1 MKKVLL
7 PIFVLVLIACSSR
20 KENKT
25 IPQADVPKALQD
37 NKESSL
43 ISISK
48 RSSYDRDLVEELYKE
63 KMKSTPVLQEIEAL
77 IDKLNDAEA
86 DSLEIYKDFKAKNQQ
101 YYNAAGSHLSSIKD
115 SLLKKEIQS
124 VIGRNTLTYNYKI
137 SGLNALV
144 SNLNSKSVSVDDR
157 HTILMILI
165 SLGMMNEY
173 QDKNL
178 PSSKPIE
185 AVITNYNSLIQKM
198 DSVINKNK
206 RT

>member
-7 PIFVLVLIACSSR
+7 PIFLVVLISCSSR

-25 IPQADVPKALQD
+25 TPQADVPKALQD

-48 RSSYDRDLVEELYKE
+48 RSSYDHDLVEELYKE
-63 KMKSTPVLQEIEAL
+63 KVKSTPALQEIEIL
-77 IDKLNDAEA
+77 IDKLNSAKN
-86 DSLEIYKDFKAKNQQ
+86 DSLEIYNDFKAKNQH
-101 YYNAAGSHLSSIKD
+101 YYNSASSHLSSIKD

-124 VIGRNTLTYNYKI
+124 VLGRNTLAYNNKI
-137 SGLNALV
+137 LGLNELV
-144 SNLNSKSVSVDDR
+144 TNLNGKSGSVDDR

-165 SLGMMNEY
+165 SIGMMNEY

-185 AVITNYNSLIQKM
+185 AVITSYNSLIQKM
-198 DSVINKNK
+198 DSVINKSK
-206 RT
+206 

>member
-1 MKKVLL
+1 
-7 PIFVLVLIACSSR
+7 VLISCSSR

-63 KMKSTPVLQEIEAL
+63 KARSTPALQEIETL
-77 IDKLNDAEA
+77 VDKLNDAED
-86 DSLEIYKDFKAKNQQ
+86 DSLEIYNGFTAKNHQ
-101 YYNAAGSHLSSIKD
+101 YYNSASSHLNSIKD

-124 VIGRNTLTYNYKI
+124 VIERNTLAYNNNI
-137 SGLNALV
+137 SGLNDLV
-144 SNLNSKSVSVDDR
+144 TNLNGRSGSADDR
-157 HTILMILI
+157 HAILMILI
-165 SLGMMNEY
+165 SLGMIKEY
-173 QDKNL
+173 QENNL

-185 AVITNYNSLIQKM
+185 SVINDYNRLIQKM

-206 RT
+206 